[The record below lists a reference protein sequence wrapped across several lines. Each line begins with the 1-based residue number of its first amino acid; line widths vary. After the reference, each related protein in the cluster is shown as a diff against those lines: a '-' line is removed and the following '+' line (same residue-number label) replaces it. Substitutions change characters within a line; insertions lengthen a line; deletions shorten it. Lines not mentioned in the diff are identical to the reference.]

1 MTVIATFELET
12 LTTQRCRECG
22 NHHLIRAELVAAEQA
37 TPPALVGF
45 FGACPYSGERVWLVV
60 SAPERP
66 EPVRL
71 LRMGPIDDES
81 WEPGEPLTFETR
93 YPPRGRA
100 PGENF
105 PPSGTKNG
113 GFRDAARGPDV
124 LRRAWGCPFSS

>member
-1 MTVIATFELET
+1 VIATVELET

-22 NHHLIRAELVAAEQA
+22 NHHLIRAEVVAADQPV
-37 TPPALVGF
+37 PPALVGF

-71 LRMGPIDDES
+71 VRMGPIDDES
-81 WEPGEPLTFETR
+81 WEPSEPLSFEAPHR
-93 YPPRGRA
+93 PLGRA
-100 PGENF
+100 GASF
-105 PPSGTKNG
+105 PPSGVKNG
-113 GFRDAARGPDV
+113 GLRDATRGPDV